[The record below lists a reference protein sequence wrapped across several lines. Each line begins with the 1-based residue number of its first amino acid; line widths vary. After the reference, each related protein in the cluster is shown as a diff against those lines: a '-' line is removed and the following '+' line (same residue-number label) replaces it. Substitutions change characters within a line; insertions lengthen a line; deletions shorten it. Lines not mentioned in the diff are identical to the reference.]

1 MPKPQATLSRE
12 SHYPHMQVSEIM
24 TREVETIA
32 PDASLQAAAEAM
44 EAMGVGSL
52 PVCDGK
58 RLVGTI
64 TDHDIVVRAVAAGWS
79 PVDSLVKD
87 CMTEDVAYAYCDEAT
102 EEVLERMKVLQVR
115 RLVILDR
122 DKNLAGIVALGDIAT
137 EPDAAAE
144 ARVGAAMAEIS
155 EPSRPLK

>member
-1 MPKPQATLSRE
+1 MSRE
-12 SHYPHMQVSEIM
+12 SHCPRMQVSEIM
-24 TREVETIA
+24 TRAVETIA

-64 TDHDIVVRAVAAGWS
+64 TDRDIVVRAVAAGWS
-79 PVDSLVKD
+79 PVDVLVKD
-87 CMTEDVAYAYCDEAT
+87 CMTEDVAYAFSDEET
-102 EEVLERMKVLQVR
+102 EEVLERMKVLQIR

-137 EPDAAAE
+137 EPDAAA
-144 ARVGAAMAEIS
+144 AGRVGAAVAEIS
-155 EPSRPLK
+155 EPSTPRK

>member
-1 MPKPQATLSRE
+1 M
-12 SHYPHMQVSEIM
+12 
-24 TREVETIA
+24 
-32 PDASLQAAAEAM
+32 
-44 EAMGVGSL
+44 
-52 PVCDGK
+52 
-58 RLVGTI
+58 
-64 TDHDIVVRAVAAGWS
+64 AAGWS
-79 PVDSLVKD
+79 PVDALVKD

-102 EEVLERMKVLQVR
+102 EEVLERMKVLQIR
-115 RLVILDR
+115 RLVVLDR